1 MPNIDENEV
10 LREAL
15 SGLNGEVPPM
25 PEGLHAAWMGKIED
39 DQYTKRLEQ
48 TRQRKS
54 VTRFLSI
61 AAALVFVVGGTLLT
75 RDSLSMKNEAQTNGA
90 VYGLQTASSY
100 DYAEYDAVVEE
111 NVQLTAHADT
121 EAEMKPMLAM
131 AKTTGAGAENGANM
145 KSRSMAEEKKIIRN
159 ARLTIV
165 TQSFDGS
172 LDALKRACEQQGGWI
187 ESSSESL
194 NSYTNLRTANLTLR
208 IPQTELDAYLDDASA
223 LGRITSRSES
233 AEDVT
238 AAYQDTRM
246 QLDTQLALMERLQ
259 SLITQSADLTD
270 LLALESQIAQTQ
282 YQIDALTRSL
292 NATDRQ
298 VTYSTVTVALKEEKT
313 ADLTDTTVTFGERL
327 ASAIRVGAEAFA
339 DFLGDAVVFLVAALP
354 FIAIA
359 GVIALIVIIVK
370 RRK

>member
-39 DQYTKRLEQ
+39 DRYMKRLEQ
-48 TRQRKS
+48 TRSRKS
-54 VTRFLSI
+54 ITRFLSI

-75 RDSLSMKNEAQTNGA
+75 RDDLLMTERRENGT
-90 VYGLQTASSY
+90 VYSLQTAASY
-100 DYAEYDAVVEE
+100 DSAEYDAVVEE
-111 NVQLTAHADT
+111 NAQFSVYADT
-121 EAEMKPMLAM
+121 ESEMKTMLAM
-131 AKTTGAGAENGANM
+131 TRTAVAGADSGAAM
-145 KSRSMAEEKKIIRN
+145 KSRSAAEEKKIIRN

-208 IPQTELDAYLDDASA
+208 IPQTELDAYLDGASA

-259 SLITQSADLTD
+259 ALITESANLSD

-292 NATDRQ
+292 NATDRK
-298 VTYSTVTVALKEEKT
+298 VDYSTVTVTLREEKT

-327 ASAIRVGAEAFA
+327 ASAIQVGAQAFVG
-339 DFLGDAVVFLVAALP
+339 FIGDAAVFLVAALP
-354 FIAIA
+354 FIAVA
-359 GVIALIVIIVK
+359 GAVALIVIIVK